1 MPEDILSR
9 MLFFWKRDLQKIID
23 DIEIQ
28 LVLLKKELYH
38 LDQKSPALLA
48 TIRQALDSCGKEK
61 TDILH
66 KNISQVTK
74 EIRRHRP
81 LEHCEHYALNLDLLN
96 EELGK
101 YSVNNLVQKSE
112 SQIEFL
118 FNNMKKYLQD
128 IKKCSE
134 GRYHQIISP
143 PLFELLTKTEDSL
156 LDGFSR
162 SDESKVLQLL
172 SACATPIDRLNL
184 ELLSEKNPRI
194 QELRLKLIESWN
206 SLMDII
212 IGAFQKVHAK
222 AIVYHK
228 TGSGVTEIVTSD

>member
-184 ELLSEKNPRI
+184 ELLSEKDPRI

>member
-38 LDQKSPALLA
+38 LDQKSPTLLA

-212 IGAFQKVHAK
+212 IDAFKKVHAK

>member
-1 MPEDILSR
+1 
-9 MLFFWKRDLQKIID
+9 
-23 DIEIQ
+23 
-28 LVLLKKELYH
+28 
-38 LDQKSPALLA
+38 
-48 TIRQALDSCGKEK
+48 
-61 TDILH
+61 
-66 KNISQVTK
+66 
-74 EIRRHRP
+74 
-81 LEHCEHYALNLDLLN
+81 
-96 EELGK
+96 
-101 YSVNNLVQKSE
+101 
-112 SQIEFL
+112 
-118 FNNMKKYLQD
+118 MKKYLQD